1 MDNIEHFSNKA
12 YRIMIYIYIYIYIY
26 IQIYIF
32 ISYIKHLY
40 VIYVYR

>member
-12 YRIMIYIYIYIYIY
+12 YRIMIYIYIYIN

>member
-12 YRIMIYIYIYIYIY
+12 YRIMIYIYIYIY